1 MTARLAPERPIV
13 HRAYL
18 VLGALIVS
26 LFSYGQFNHWS
37 LYGSDAGTREPS
49 RLSSSSTGT
58 RGK

>member
-18 VLGALIVS
+18 VLGALLVG
-26 LFSYGQFNHWS
+26 LFSYGQYNHWS
-37 LYGSDAGTREPS
+37 LYGSDAGTKEPS
-49 RLSSSSTGT
+49 RFSSTGT